1 MSDLAAR
8 AAALVTLHTGRPC
21 EFPVADFR
29 RCGSVWWLY
38 LYDGHDLTIMAGP
51 KAAERGTRFAVV
63 DLDLQGCRSLGEA
76 LAALE
81 NVMAPVA
88 LFGEPA

>member
-1 MSDLAAR
+1 VSDLAAR

-29 RCGSVWWLY
+29 RSGTVWWLY
-38 LYDGHDLTIMAGP
+38 LYDGHKLTILAGP
-51 KAAERGTRFAVV
+51 KDPERGQDFAVV
-63 DLDLQGCRSLGEA
+63 RVDLQGCRSLGEA